1 MTEVNDLERL
11 KALRRIVFQLPKSE
25 AENIEYKFNN
35 GLKTGYATLD
45 RPWEKYYSEYVKN
58 FEFPKKT
65 MYQCIYDCNKN
76 HLNRIAMEYFGRKF
90 TYEDLFN
97 GIDNATKALIASG
110 VKKGDIVTI
119 AMPTTPEVVYV
130 LYALSRIGAVANM
143 IDPRTSKEGI
153 LDYTNEANSELFI
166 TLDAC
171 YGKVKDITE
180 TTNVKKIIS
189 ISAGD
194 SLPFNIYCGY
204 KVAEIFEYISH
215 KKEKVVDSDTVMK
228 WNSFIEKGNNVNY
241 IEENMDS
248 SLPVAILHT
257 GGTTGTPK
265 GVLLSNDNFNTIAFQ
280 YKLSG
285 MHLLPGHRF
294 LDIMPPFIAYG
305 VGAGLHMPFVVG
317 MTSILV
323 PKFEPEKFAKMIKDL
338 RPNHMAGVPSHWG
351 NVLESKELK
360 NVDLSFLITPAV
372 GGDAMNVKLES
383 KANEFLREHN
393 APNDIIKGYGI
404 TEECS
409 LATACVNEINES
421 GSVGIPLPQNVVA
434 IFDPNTGEEL
444 KYNEHGEVC
453 ISGPTTMIG
462 YYNNDEATNDMV
474 RVHKDGRRWIH
485 TGDLGYMTENGMLY
499 IDGRMKRMIIRNDG
513 FKVFPFVIE
522 EVIKSHKAVEDC
534 MVVGVKDP
542 NFSQGYLPKAHI
554 ILKPEYAVY
563 EALIKEQL
571 IELCKEK
578 LPEYVQ
584 PVDYKFRNEFPYT
597 AIGKVD
603 FVALQNEDSDIENKT
618 IRSFR

>member
-1 MTEVNDLERL
+1 MINEL
-11 KALRRIVFQLPKSE
+11 
-25 AENIEYKFNN
+25 
-35 GLKTGYATLD
+35 TGYPTKD
-45 RPWEKYYSEYVKN
+45 RPWEKYYSESVKN

-65 MYQCIYDCNKN
+65 MYQCIYDNNKN

-97 GIDNATKALIASG
+97 GIEKATKALKALD
-110 VKKGDIVTI
+110 VKKGDIITI
-119 AMPTTPEVVYV
+119 AMPTTPEVVYI
-130 LYALSRIGAVANM
+130 LYAISRIGAVANM

-153 LDYTNEANSELFI
+153 YDYTNEANSELFI

-171 YGKVKDITE
+171 YGKINDIKE
-180 TTNVKKIIS
+180 NTNVKKIVT

-194 SLPFNIYCGY
+194 SLPHKVYYGY

-215 KKEKVVDSDTVMK
+215 KKERVIESDSVMK
-228 WNSFIEKGNNVNY
+228 WKTFISQGEKVEY
-241 IEENMDS
+241 VEENKDS

-265 GVLLSNDNFNTIAFQ
+265 GVELSNDNFNTIAYQ

-323 PKFEPEKFAKMIKDL
+323 PKFEPEKFAKMIRDL
-338 RPNHMAGVPSHWG
+338 KPNHMAGVPSHWG

-360 NVDLSFLITPAV
+360 NADLSYLITPAV
-372 GGDAMNVKLES
+372 GGDAMNVKLE
-383 KANEFLREHN
+383 KRANEFLNEHN
-393 APNDIIKGYGI
+393 APNNIIKGYGI

-409 LATACVNEINES
+409 LASACVNEINAE
-421 GSVGIPLPQNVVA
+421 GSVGIPLPQNTIA
-434 IFDPNTGEEL
+434 IFEPGTDKEL

-462 YYNNDEATNDMV
+462 YFNNEEATNAMI
-474 RVHKDGRRWIH
+474 HTHSDGRRWIH
-485 TGDLGYMTENGMLY
+485 TGDLGYMNEDGMLY
-499 IDGRMKRMIIRNDG
+499 IDGRIKRMIIRNDG
-513 FKVFPFVIE
+513 FKVFPFMIE
-522 EVIKSHKAVEDC
+522 EVIKSHKAVDEC
-534 MVVGVKDP
+534 MVVGIHDTE
-542 NFSQGYLPKAHI
+542 FSQGFLPKAHI
-554 ILKPEYAVY
+554 ILKPEYVDF
-563 EALIKEQL
+563 EELIREQI
-571 IELCKEK
+571 IELCHEK
-578 LPEYVQ
+578 LPEYAQ

-597 AIGKVD
+597 AIGKID
-603 FVALQNEDSDIENKT
+603 FVALQNEDSAIENKT
-618 IRSFR
+618 IRTR